1 VAVTL
6 TTLATDFHTHVFPD
20 GMIPMAIHRANAVN
34 RAVKLGRD
42 QEYIET
48 LVPRIVEN
56 IEDPVGELL
65 RRDLEGAGISRAV
78 VVGLDWGLVVGAT
91 TEMTLEQQLAWG
103 LDLVDRHGGFY
114 SFILGVDPRRQEAA
128 EIVRRA
134 LRDERV
140 IGVKLYPPAGFAPTD
155 PMCDPIYEAVVD
167 AGALLMVHT
176 GRQTF
181 PFDLAYGRLE
191 PYSDVQRRYPS
202 LRLVLGHS
210 GHDLW
215 GAEAIAVAGGHTRTY
230 LEVSGWG
237 NDVARDADTVRRFLH
252 RAWEQVGP
260 GRVLFGS
267 DFFSGPR
274 HLGSGVVDRWKQFV
288 EACAAEAGVAFD
300 ATESSVEALLTRA

>member
-1 VAVTL
+1 VAVTAGSI
-6 TTLATDFHTHVFPD
+6 ATDFHVHVFPD

-42 QEYIET
+42 QAYIDT

-56 IEDPVGELL
+56 IEDPAGDLL
-65 RRDLEGAGISRAV
+65 RSDLEGAGISRAV

-91 TEMTLEQQLAWG
+91 TEMTLEEQLAWG
-103 LDLVDRHGGFY
+103 LGLVDRHDGFY
-114 SFILGVDPRRQEAA
+114 SFILGIDPRRDEAGDVA
-128 EIVRRA
+128 RRA

-140 IGVKLYPPAGFAPTD
+140 IGVKLYPPSGFSPTD
-155 PMCDPIYEAVVD
+155 PVCDPIYAAVVD

-181 PFDLAYGRLE
+181 PFDLQYGRLE
-191 PYSDVQRRYPS
+191 PYGNVQRRFPS

-210 GHDLW
+210 GHPLW
-215 GAEAIAVAGGHTRTY
+215 GPEAVAVAAGHTSTY

-237 NDVARDADTVRRFLH
+237 SEVGRYPAAVRAFLH
-252 RAWEQVGP
+252 AAWEQVGP

-274 HLGSGVVDRWKQFV
+274 HLGSRVVDRWKQFV
-288 EACAAEAGVAFD
+288 EEAAADAGVSFD
-300 ATESSVEALLTRA
+300 ATEASVDGLLART